1 MARIYIS
8 STYVDL
14 ITEREAAAQA
24 IRRLGHLAIAM
35 EDYVATDQRPVD
47 KCLQDVKRCDAYVGI
62 FAWRYGYIPE
72 GYDKSI
78 SHLEYETAKNAGIP
92 CLIFLTDQKAKWP
105 VEYVTT
111 GEERIKID
119 QLRSEL
125 KKEYIVSFFKNADEL
140 GGLVSAAVS
149 KLKFPPGIPSATLK
163 GKPKLGSIVSKMCNR
178 IPQVNDFMKFF
189 LEKSKKCS
197 KRPQFY
203 FIHGDELEGHES
215 LLVRLMKT
223 CLKDYAKTQWG
234 EEYATICLE
243 EVPWPKEGNLS
254 DRQEYLKMNLIKEY
268 SHVYEVTDIT
278 ANTVSRLPCFEKRPL
293 VLIKHNIYSSKW
305 DKLNEQLIAWYI
317 KEYWAALECDE
328 HNDIPIFLVF
338 FNIRYIQAKETG
350 LKHMFLK
357 WKSSTKE
364 RIREQLQHL
373 LQSADEKC
381 PCQLLKEL
389 TPIEKEDVMDW
400 FIRNNLLEQELDR
413 KKIIESIFMENNRPV
428 TSVCWAKLEK
438 ELSRIVEECQCQR
451 EELII

>member
-1 MARIYIS
+1 
-8 STYVDL
+8 
-14 ITEREAAAQA
+14 
-24 IRRLGHLAIAM
+24 
-35 EDYVATDQRPVD
+35 
-47 KCLQDVKRCDAYVGI
+47 
-62 FAWRYGYIPE
+62 
-72 GYDKSI
+72 
-78 SHLEYETAKNAGIP
+78 
-92 CLIFLTDQKAKWP
+92 
-105 VEYVTT
+105 
-111 GEERIKID
+111 
-119 QLRSEL
+119 
-125 KKEYIVSFFKNADEL
+125 
-140 GGLVSAAVS
+140 
-149 KLKFPPGIPSATLK
+149 
-163 GKPKLGSIVSKMCNR
+163 
-178 IPQVNDFMKFF
+178 
-189 LEKSKKCS
+189 
-197 KRPQFY
+197 
-203 FIHGDELEGHES
+203 
-215 LLVRLMKT
+215 
-223 CLKDYAKTQWG
+223 
-234 EEYATICLE
+234 
-243 EVPWPKEGNLS
+243 
-254 DRQEYLKMNLIKEY
+254 
-268 SHVYEVTDIT
+268 
-278 ANTVSRLPCFEKRPL
+278 LPCFEKRPL

>member
-1 MARIYIS
+1 MVNKTRNK
-8 STYVDL
+8 L
-14 ITEREAAAQA
+14 
-24 IRRLGHLAIAM
+24 M
-35 EDYVATDQRPVD
+35 
-47 KCLQDVKRCDAYVGI
+47 
-62 FAWRYGYIPE
+62 
-72 GYDKSI
+72 
-78 SHLEYETAKNAGIP
+78 
-92 CLIFLTDQKAKWP
+92 
-105 VEYVTT
+105 
-111 GEERIKID
+111 
-119 QLRSEL
+119 
-125 KKEYIVSFFKNADEL
+125 KEHVVSFLKNADEL

-149 KLKFPPGIPSATLK
+149 NLKFPTGIPSTTLK
-163 GKPKLGSIVSKMCNR
+163 GKPKLGPIVSKMCNR

-189 LEKSKKCS
+189 LEKSKKCP

-254 DRQEYLKMNLIKEY
+254 DRQEYLKMNLIKEF
-268 SHVYEVTDIT
+268 SHVYEVTDFT
-278 ANTVSRLPCFEKRPL
+278 ANTVRRLPCFEKRPL

-305 DKLNEQLIAWYI
+305 DKLTEPLITWYI

-328 HNDIPIFLVF
+328 HDDIPLFLVF
-338 FNIRYIQAKETG
+338 FNVRYLQVKETG
-350 LKHMFLK
+350 LKLI
-357 WKSSTKE
+357 WKRKSITKE
-364 RIREQLQHL
+364 YIREQLQHL

-381 PCQLLKEL
+381 PCQLLREL

-400 FIRNNLLEQELDR
+400 FIRNNLVEQELDR

-438 ELSRIVEECQCQR
+438 ELSRIVEERQHQR